1 MDNTAVDVGFL
12 GVAASLV
19 LIVVA
24 VGLSR
29 LEHLGLEASI
39 LWAAVRAFAQMLVIG
54 AGLTLVLADDTPI
67 VWSWL
72 WVGAMAVIGAV
83 TVASRVRE
91 IPGTFLTAFVALA
104 TAEAVSLAV
113 VFALGIFP
121 VEPRTLVPVAG
132 MIMGNMI
139 GATVLAARRTLTE
152 IDDHR
157 DEVEVRLSLGAPVNE
172 AVRPHLAEALRTSLT
187 PQIERTKIV
196 GLISLPGTMTG
207 LLLAGASPLDAVLT
221 QTVVMFLILGSV
233 AVTAVMVGRGTARR
247 LTTTDH
253 RLSLP
258 HP

>member
-1 MDNTAVDVGFL
+1 MSTAVDVGLL
-12 GVAASLV
+12 GVAASAV

-39 LWAAVRAFAQMLVIG
+39 LWAAVRAFAQLVVIG
-54 AGLTLVLADDTPI
+54 TGLTLVLADGTPI

-72 WVGAMAVIGAV
+72 WVGAMAVIGGA
-83 TVASRVRE
+83 TVASRVPE
-91 IPGTFLTAFVALA
+91 IPGTFRTALVALA
-104 TAEAVSLAV
+104 SAEVVSLAV
-113 VFALGIFP
+113 VFGFGIFP
-121 VEPRTLVPVAG
+121 LEPRTLVPVAG
-132 MIMGNMI
+132 MLMGNTI
-139 GATVLAARRTLTE
+139 GATVLSARRTLVE
-152 IDDHR
+152 IDEHR
-157 DEVEVRLSLGAPVNE
+157 AEVEVRLSLGAPVNE

-207 LLLAGASPLDAVLT
+207 LLLAGVEPFDAVLI

-233 AVTAVMVGRGTARR
+233 AVTAVMVGQGTARR
-247 LTTTDH
+247 LTTVDH

-258 HP
+258 DP